1 MIIGDDAVVNKLA
14 ADLDIKV
21 LCDKLIASNIAKMY
35 RCNCWPGDSA
45 K

>member
-14 ADLDIKV
+14 ADLDMKI
-21 LCDKLIASNIAKMY
+21 LHSKLIASNIAKMY
-35 RCNCWPGDSA
+35 RCNCWPRDSA